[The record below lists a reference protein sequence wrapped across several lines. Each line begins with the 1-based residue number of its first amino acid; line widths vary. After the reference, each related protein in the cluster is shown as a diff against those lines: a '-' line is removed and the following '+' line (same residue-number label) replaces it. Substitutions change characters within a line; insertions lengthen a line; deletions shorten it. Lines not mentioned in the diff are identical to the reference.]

1 MSNPVYLPP
10 PEHPLQYL
18 HIDPHFVVVSKPSGL
33 LSVPGRGAEKQDCLW
48 RRVVH
53 DFPDALIVHRL
64 DMETSGLMVLA
75 RDADTHRRLSGL
87 FQDRLVEKRYVAM
100 IDGLP
105 TSDSGQIDLPLLT
118 DWPNRPRQKIDF
130 DAGKPSLTRF
140 EVIARYGDRGVSR
153 IALMPETGRSHQ
165 LRVHMLALGHPIL
178 GDALYAPP
186 SAQAQAERLLLH
198 AEFLAFGHPHSGERV
213 ACECP
218 APF

>member
-53 DFPDALIVHRL
+53 DFPDALTVHRL

-75 RDADTHRRLSGL
+75 RDAETHRRLSAL
-87 FQDRLVEKRYVAM
+87 FHDRLVEKRYVAM
-100 IDGLP
+100 VDGLP
-105 TSDSGQIDLPLLT
+105 TSDRGQIDLPLLA
-118 DWPNRPRQKIDF
+118 DWPNRPRQKVDF
-130 DAGKPSLTRF
+130 EGGKPSLTRF
-140 EVIARYGDRGVSR
+140 EVMARYPDRDVSR

-165 LRVHMLALGHPIL
+165 LRVHLLALGHPIL
-178 GDALYAPP
+178 GDALYGSP
-186 SAQAQAERLLLH
+186 SVQAKAERLLLH
-198 AEFLAFGHPHSGERV
+198 AEFLAFRHPHSGARV